1 MPALKNV
8 NCCWEPALSGRL
20 AAEALKKALLVADR
34 LSLIER
40 VEQAAAEALR
50 ETTLPRGTHWI
61 PYSMA
66 QGYTGLALLW
76 SYLDA
81 CRPGEH
87 WDRVGREHLQLAARD
102 AAGYS
107 QLPIGLFSGLSGLA
121 FATWQLSRSGSR
133 YQRLLAE
140 FDDVIAPRSLASA
153 RNIHRHH
160 GMNVGEFDAIS
171 GLSGVG
177 AYLLCRR
184 NEPAISEAL
193 HVVIEALVELCLDDT
208 PPFRWHTPC
217 ELVGD
222 GRMAEVYPYGNL
234 NLGLAHGIPGPL
246 AFLALAHLAGSAAPG
261 LTEAIAHAAGWI
273 SQQRFDDEWGVNWP
287 TAVPLVSQHD
297 NGSSTLVPAS
307 PTDAPDGPSRC
318 AWCYGSPGIARSLL
332 LAGEA
337 LDRDDLRELAV
348 SAMQAVFRRP
358 IAKRHINSPTF
369 CHGVAGLLSVALRFR
384 HDLGDGLFSG
394 EISKLVEQ
402 ILGHFQPDSLLGFR
416 NMEIGDHEIE
426 QPGLLDGAPGVA
438 LVLLAASTGVE
449 PTWDRLFLL
458 S

>member
-1 MPALKNV
+1 MPALRNGA
-8 NCCWEPALSGRL
+8 CLWEPALSGRL
-20 AAEALKKALLVADR
+20 AAEALEKALLVADR

-87 WDRVGREHLQLAARD
+87 WDRLGREHLQLAAHD
-102 AAGYS
+102 AAVYS

-121 FATWQLSRSGSR
+121 FATWQLSRGGSR

-140 FDDVIAPRSLASA
+140 FDGAIAPRALALA
-153 RNIHRHH
+153 RNMQQRH

-184 NEPAISEAL
+184 NEPAIPEAL
-193 HVVIEALVELCLDDT
+193 HAVIEALVELCLDDT

-217 ELVGD
+217 DLVGD
-222 GRMAEVYPYGNL
+222 EKMCEVYPYGNL

-246 AFLALAHLAGSAAPG
+246 AFLSLAHLAGVRGARVSR
-261 LTEAIAHAAGWI
+261 AIAHTAGWI

-287 TAVPLVSQHD
+287 TAVPLVSEEA
-297 NGSSTLVPAS
+297 NGASTIRHAS
-307 PTDAPDGPSRC
+307 ATAAPDGPSRC

-337 LDRDDLRELAV
+337 LDRDDFRELAV

-358 IAKRHINSPTF
+358 IADRYINSPTF
-369 CHGVAGLLSVALRFR
+369 CHGVSGLLSVALRFR

-394 EISKLVEQ
+394 EIGKLVEQ
-402 ILGHFQPDSLLGFR
+402 ILAHFQPDSLLGFR
-416 NMEIGDHEIE
+416 NIEIGDHEIE
-426 QPGLLDGAPGVA
+426 QPGMLDGAPGVA
-438 LVLLAASTGVE
+438 LVLLAASTGIE